1 MREKFDVVPR
11 AAVQRQIGCDFTD
24 HRREL
29 KTVAGE
35 AAAQD
40 QIFVVRM
47 VIDHEMSVRS

>member
-11 AAVQRQIGCDFTD
+11 AAVQRQIGCDFAD
-24 HRREL
+24 HRRKL
-29 KTVAGE
+29 KAMAAK

-47 VIDHEMSVRS
+47 IIDHEMSVRS